1 MKKLIVI
8 FTVVLSAAVI
18 AFVGCQK
25 TSTEKQ
31 EQGIVGTTEVSANSL
46 GMSVNSSYGFL
57 VFTTTDDVDAY
68 LDYLKAN
75 THADVQENLS
85 SIGFSNSLGATLY
98 DEEYATE
105 LVTEEQAINYIVNT
119 HRIFQ
124 VQDVIMKPI
133 NEVNEEVKWE
143 FLLTM
148 VSSNLNNS
156 SYENLIANYYDE
168 NTMNKFA
175 TNWQDSTF
183 DLLEFI
189 DATPNGYEETEPN
202 STEALIPLYGRK
214 YEYETSCSQP
224 HYNVL
229 GNCVRDC
236 QTIRRRVTHIWF
248 ITIKG
253 PKYVE
258 SSWSET
264 SEGC

>member
-31 EQGIVGTTEVSANSL
+31 EQGIVGTTEVSANLL

-75 THADVQENLS
+75 THADVQEYLS

-124 VQDVIMKPI
+124 VQDVIMKP
-133 NEVNEEVKWE
+133 
-143 FLLTM
+143 
-148 VSSNLNNS
+148 
-156 SYENLIANYYDE
+156 
-168 NTMNKFA
+168 
-175 TNWQDSTF
+175 
-183 DLLEFI
+183 
-189 DATPNGYEETEPN
+189 
-202 STEALIPLYGRK
+202 
-214 YEYETSCSQP
+214 
-224 HYNVL
+224 
-229 GNCVRDC
+229 
-236 QTIRRRVTHIWF
+236 
-248 ITIKG
+248 
-253 PKYVE
+253 
-258 SSWSET
+258 
-264 SEGC
+264 

>member
-1 MKKLIVI
+1 M
-8 FTVVLSAAVI
+8 LSAAVI

-133 NEVNEEVKWE
+133 VAWTGCTTAKWKY
-143 FLLTM
+143 LLTM
-148 VSSNLNNS
+148 VDSYLDNS

-175 TNWQDSTF
+175 AAQEQGTSIFEKIQST
-183 DLLEFI
+183 
-189 DATPNGYEETEPN
+189 PYGYEDEEPTECP
-202 STEALIPLYGRK
+202 TAEAGKFWGWGP
-214 YEYETSCSQP
+214 
-224 HYNVL
+224 V
-229 GNCVRDC
+229 
-236 QTIRRRVTHIWF
+236 RVTPGTEF
-248 ITIKG
+248 NPTQ
-253 PKYVE
+253 P
-258 SSWSET
+258 
-264 SEGC
+264 GCPCGGWLGYQEYYIFGIFTLTHRDAVKCAPCVN